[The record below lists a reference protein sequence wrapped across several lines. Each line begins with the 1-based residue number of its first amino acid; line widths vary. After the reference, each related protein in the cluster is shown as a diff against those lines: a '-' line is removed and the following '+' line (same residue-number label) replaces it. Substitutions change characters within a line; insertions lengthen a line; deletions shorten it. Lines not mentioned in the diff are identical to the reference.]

1 MPTRSEEERDE
12 AEDDIR
18 ADTCSGRFLSCISWS
33 CTYDPASTRAA
44 LCPRRP
50 SGRFASFGVK
60 LFEVAVLLAVF
71 NACRPVKDA
80 GDLLILWEPLLEDL
94 GPENMWLICLPSS
107 IGSPYLMR
115 RKSKTRKCALTG
127 SPATSRHWRPSS
139 STGSC
144 SGSYSR
150 RRLKFLRGSTKFLCA
165 YAQVRPIVARH
176 FNGPTSRTHLTTR
189 RLTRNFLPTSML
201 VTHSRSI
208 IVVVTG
214 PFINFLLHNHIINKQ
229 IIFFF
234 FRRSKR
240 QRNFSLFYFAS

>member
-1 MPTRSEEERDE
+1 M
-12 AEDDIR
+12 AF
-18 ADTCSGRFLSCISWS
+18 ARFCFCKDNKRTIIITVLQPP
-33 CTYDPASTRAA
+33 D
-44 LCPRRP
+44 
-50 SGRFASFGVK
+50 SFGVK
-60 LFEVAVLLAVF
+60 FFEVAVLLAVF